1 MRVIG
6 GDLGGRKLET
16 LEGIHTRPPLEA
28 VRQAVFNILANEIKG
43 ARVLDLFAGSGSVGI
58 EALSRGAANVDFVES
73 FRPAIKILKMNLDNL
88 DLSERSRIIPGR
100 LPEVLS
106 NHQINQ
112 CTYDLVF
119 IDPPFDDIM
128 RGKFLKLEHEF
139 RDLLHATSKVIVR
152 LPENFPISS
161 EDPYFDTYKERRYGI
176 SILLFRQLK
185 MT

>member
-6 GDLGGRKLET
+6 GNLGGRKLET

-28 VRQAVFNILANEIKG
+28 IRQATFNILADEIKG

-58 EALSRGAANVDFVES
+58 EALSRGAASVDFVES
-73 FRPAIKILKMNLDNL
+73 FRPAINILKMNLKNL
-88 DLSERSRIIPGR
+88 ELNECSRIITGR

-106 NHQINQ
+106 NHQISQ

-119 IDPPFDDIM
+119 VDPPFDDIM
-128 RGKFLKLEHEF
+128 RGKFLQLEHQF
-139 RDLLHATSKVIVR
+139 RDRLHSTSKVIVR
-152 LPENFPISS
+152 LPENYPISS
-161 EDPYFDTYKERRYGI
+161 ADPYFDTYKERRYGI

-185 MT
+185 TT